1 MIVELYGCPGCG
13 KTYAIKAV
21 TGEEK
26 TIAMSN
32 NWAKKKIIN
41 WAKKMSLYTFSSIKL
56 KHNLIKCVKNERN
69 SAIYINRAVEAYI
82 DSIVALAFIYRHV
95 KNMWMAEG
103 LIHRVVSMGVNF
115 GYTDETVYKL
125 LSCLKDVMI
134 NVKPVY
140 IDVPISI
147 CFEGIKKRN
156 RHECEMDELNDKML
170 MSYLE
175 SYRHL
180 FEYITKKNGYMK
192 ITRNN
197 ISVLEDLLK

>member
-32 NWAKKKIIN
+32 NLIKNGIIKLAKQ
-41 WAKKMSLYTFSSIKL
+41 MSLYTFSSIRL
-56 KHNLIKCVKNERN
+56 KRNLKKCVKNERN
-69 SAIYINRAVEAYI
+69 SAIYINRTVETYI
-82 DSIVALAFIYRHV
+82 DSIVALAFAYKYV

-103 LIHRVVSMGVNF
+103 LIHRIVSMAVNF
-115 GYTDETVYKL
+115 GYTEETVYKL
-125 LSCLKDVMI
+125 LACLKAVMI

-140 IDVPISI
+140 LDVPISI
-147 CFEGIKKRN
+147 CFEGIKNRN

-170 MSYLE
+170 MAYLE

-180 FEYITKKNGYMK
+180 FECITDEYGYMK
-192 ITRNN
+192 ITRNS
-197 ISVLEDLLK
+197 ISVLEVMVK